1 MVFSNRKYNANFARI
16 NVYANIKRL
25 LHGYKR
31 LYTFKVLQN

>member
-16 NVYANIKRL
+16 NVYVEI
-25 LHGYKR
+25 KR